1 MSNELQKRYEQES
14 KIMQERVAQMT
25 TKTPD
30 DERKKLE
37 AEHQA
42 FLDGVKAIRKAAA
55 KQGHHIYTGK
65 DSMGCD
71 GFRVVDEN
79 SIVIGGENYELDLA
93 TVASWYGV
101 KV

>member
-1 MSNELQKRYEQES
+1 M
-14 KIMQERVAQMT
+14 

-42 FLDGVKAIRKAAA
+42 FLDGVKAVRRATA
-55 KQGHHIYTGK
+55 KQGHRIYTGK
-65 DSMGCD
+65 DTMGCA

-79 SIVIGGENYELDLA
+79 NVIVGGENYELDLV
-93 TVASWYGV
+93 TVAGWYGV
-101 KV
+101 TV